1 MTTAAPSATAAVA
14 PNKVGSGI
22 ELKNPAV
29 QPASRFP
36 SQFDKKNT
44 PIMRLTILVGASLVT
59 ALKPTG
65 LRQSSPISS
74 IVYAATGHSGL
85 TLTPAPL
92 CAKSPAGT
100 SRRNASPAQS
110 KPIPNFVGLD
120 GSRGPRR
127 THSQAITGA
136 SAITIIGCTDW
147 SQEDGI
153 T

>member
-1 MTTAAPSATAAVA
+1 MTTAAPSDTAAVTPTSCA
-14 PNKVGSGI
+14 SGI

-74 IVYAATGHSGL
+74 IVYVATSHSGL

-92 CAKSPAGT
+92 CAKKIG
-100 SRRNASPAQS
+100 RASCRER
-110 KPIPNFVGLD
+110 V
-120 GSRGPRR
+120 
-127 THSQAITGA
+127 
-136 SAITIIGCTDW
+136 
-147 SQEDGI
+147 
-153 T
+153 